1 MFCQLHVLTHSLQ
14 LWVMV
19 LHQREEHLNFGDRV
33 PGNLLIYDAT
43 LRIYELKFIKLY
55 SKIHT

>member
-19 LHQREEHLNFGDRV
+19 LHQREEHLNFGDWV
-33 PGNLLIYDAT
+33 PENLLIYDAT
-43 LRIYELKFIKLY
+43 LRTYELKFIKLY
-55 SKIHT
+55 SKIHA